1 MSAVETPVEEKTK
14 KSKNALD
21 PSDLAAMN
29 VLTWLRSFGMLF
41 ALAAGAWSGF
51 QAAATSDLL
60 VGAIRA
66 AVVWGA
72 IAGTVLVGSWV
83 MGAII
88 WSTPPDAPKAE
99 SKNAEAVKQ

>member
-1 MSAVETPVEEKTK
+1 MSDVESELES
-14 KSKNALD
+14 KSKIKNTLD
-21 PSDLAAMN
+21 PSDVAAMN

-60 VGAIRA
+60 GGAIRA
-66 AVVWGA
+66 AMVWGA

-88 WSTPPDAPKAE
+88 WSTPPDAPKPE
-99 SKNAEAVKQ
+99 SNNAEAVKQ

>member
-1 MSAVETPVEEKTK
+1 MSEVQCESKPRS
-14 KSKNALD
+14 KSKSALD
-21 PSDLAAMN
+21 ASDIAAMN

-60 VGAIRA
+60 GGAIRA
-66 AVVWGA
+66 ALVWGA

-88 WSTPPDAPKAE
+88 WSTPPDAQKAE
-99 SKNAEAVKQ
+99 TTSAESAKQ

>member
-1 MSAVETPVEEKTK
+1 MSDVESEVEIKS
-14 KSKNALD
+14 KSKNTLD
-21 PSDLAAMN
+21 SSDLAAMN

-60 VGAIRA
+60 GGAIRA

-88 WSTPPDAPKAE
+88 WSTPPDAPKVEAT
-99 SKNAEAVKQ
+99 NTEAVKQ